1 MLPAHFHPTLVADSL
16 THLLLAQAFFH
27 TGQAG
32 SAAYLV
38 QVFADAKLKSRT
50 AHATNASMLEAQ
62 NVAEDLYASDSPAAV
77 LDDYGFNE
85 KDGVWTLEK
94 DGYLLRVTILEEE
107 TDSGILRKCD
117 VSGVE
122 VTHEQSGDVK
132 ENTLLTIPST
142 RYIPKEVSP

>member
-1 MLPAHFHPTLVADSL
+1 MKEGSRANALLVE
-16 THLLLAQAFFH
+16 LLLVIFFFMI
-27 TGQAG
+27 
-32 SAAYLV
+32 SAAILV

-62 NVAEDLYASDSPAAV
+62 NVAEDLYMAETPDTV
-77 LDDYGFNE
+77 LKNYGFNE

-94 DGYLLRVTILEEE
+94 DGYELRVTVLEEK
-107 TDSGILRKCD
+107 TDAGVIRKCD

-122 VTHEQSGDVK
+122 ISHDQSGAEK
-132 ENTLLTIPST
+132 ETTLLTIPST

>member
-1 MLPAHFHPTLVADSL
+1 MKEGSRANALLVE
-16 THLLLAQAFFH
+16 LLLVIFFFMI
-27 TGQAG
+27 
-32 SAAYLV
+32 SAAILV

-50 AHATNASMLEAQ
+50 AHATNASMLDAQ
-62 NVAEDLYASDSPAAV
+62 NVAEDLYMTDSPVAV

-142 RYIPKEVSP
+142 RYIQKEVSP